1 MATVLSWS
9 AAERG
14 LQANHS
20 ALRLGGALESRS
32 LKTSSVRE
40 ADVAPSHASAPVKP
54 RLLFVALS
62 LDVGGAERHLASLLP
77 ELSRRGWPVTL
88 FCMNRLGAYA
98 GDVEKA
104 GVEVIGPPRER
115 VAGQQTRLG
124 RIAAATRAGARLHAV
139 LRRSKPRVAHFF
151 LPEAYL
157 IGAPIALLRQVPV
170 CIMSR
175 RGLNYYQ
182 ANWPGVAAIEAR
194 LHSRMTAVLANS
206 RRVVDNLVEE
216 GCEREKIGLIYNG
229 VALAGLDRAV
239 DRVAVRREVGVA
251 PDAVMALVVAN
262 LIPYKGHA
270 DLLRGL
276 GLVKDQLPPGF
287 RVVCIGR
294 DEGARA
300 SLEALT
306 AELGLREMVIFLG
319 VRSDVPELLGA
330 SDLSILASHEEGFS
344 NAIIEAMAA
353 ALPMVVTDVGGN
365 GEAVVDGVTGLVVP
379 ARDPTRLG
387 AAVARIAGDATMRL
401 AFGRAGRQRV
411 AENFTLA
418 ACVDQYEAVYE
429 GLLAG
434 KSISDLTSGS
444 AALD

>member
-1 MATVLSWS
+1 MAL
-9 AAERG
+9 A
-14 LQANHS
+14 
-20 ALRLGGALESRS
+20 
-32 LKTSSVRE
+32 
-40 ADVAPSHASAPVKP
+40 HASAPAKP
-54 RLLFVALS
+54 RLLFVGLS

-98 GDVEKA
+98 ADVQKA
-104 GVEVIGPPRER
+104 GVEVIGPPFER

-124 RIAAATRAGARLHAV
+124 RIAAATRAGARLYGV
-139 LRRSKPRVAHFF
+139 LRRLKPGVAHFF

-157 IGAPIALLRQVPV
+157 IGAPMALLKQVPV

-182 ANWPGVAAIEAR
+182 SNWPGAAAIERR

-206 RRVVDNLVEE
+206 RRVVDNLVDE
-216 GCEREKIGLIYNG
+216 GCERGKIGLIYNG
-229 VALAGLDRAV
+229 VALAGLDRPV
-239 DRVAVRREVGVA
+239 DRAAVRRGLGVA

-276 GLVKDQLPPGF
+276 ALVKHQLPPGM

-300 SLEALT
+300 SLEALSD
-306 AELGLREMVIFLG
+306 ELGLREMVSFLG
-319 VRSDVPELLGA
+319 VRTDVPELLGA

-365 GEAVVDGVTGLVVP
+365 GEAVVEGVTGLVVP
-379 ARDPTRLG
+379 ARDPVRLG
-387 AAVARIAGDATMRL
+387 AAVARLAGDAAMRQ
-401 AFGRAGRQRV
+401 AFGLAGRRRV

-434 KSISDLTSGS
+434 KSISALTASRVTIG
-444 AALD
+444 